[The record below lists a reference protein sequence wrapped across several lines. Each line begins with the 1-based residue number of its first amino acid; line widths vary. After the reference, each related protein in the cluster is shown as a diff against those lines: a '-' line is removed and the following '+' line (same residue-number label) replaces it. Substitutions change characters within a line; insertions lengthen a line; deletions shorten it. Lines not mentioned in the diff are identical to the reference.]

1 MSRDIDIKSIR
12 NRPRFKIKTRL
23 SKDEFTDRLRKQFQ
37 IQNKVLGG
45 YVGQEFSVIRM
56 RKDKHEYWAPQLQI
70 RSEADEDDPNITL
83 IRGVFGPRPSVWTFF
98 MFLYILGGT
107 IFIFFGLIWF
117 VQMRLDVE
125 SWMVNF
131 AWLGLFIM
139 IATYIAAHVGQRI
152 AKKHMKTLRDF
163 MEKVVHDELEEK
175 FKN

>member
-23 SKDEFTDRLRKQFQ
+23 GKDEFTDRLRKQFQ

-45 YVGQEFSVIRM
+45 YVGQEFSVFRM
-56 RKDKHEYWAPQLQI
+56 RKDKNEYWAPQLQV
-70 RSEADEDDPNITL
+70 RSEVDEDNPNITI
-83 IRGVFGPRPSVWTFF
+83 IRGVFGPRPSVWTLF

-107 IFIFFGLIWF
+107 IFFFFGLIWF

-125 SWMVNF
+125 SWMVHL

-139 IATYIAAHVGQRI
+139 IATYIAAHIGQII
-152 AKKHMKTLRDF
+152 AKEHMKVLRDF
-163 MEKVVHDELEEK
+163 MEKVVNDELETE
-175 FKN
+175 FDE